1 MHNITLRPAIA
12 SDRPLIWKLILQN
25 NLNIWGLRWENFIV
39 AVDEQDQFVGCGQI
53 KRHGSVEELAS
64 LIVVDEWQG
73 RGISRLLMDALLE
86 RAKRPV
92 WLMCESS
99 LVRYYSKSGFDEVT
113 EPINLPSYFRNLY
126 WVTRVLFGAVLAIRG
141 TYVAF
146 MALREY

>member
-39 AVDEQDQFVGCGQI
+39 AVDEEDQFVGCGQV

-99 LVRYYSKSGFDEVT
+99 LVDCNV
-113 EPINLPSYFRNLY
+113 
-126 WVTRVLFGAVLAIRG
+126 
-141 TYVAF
+141 
-146 MALREY
+146 

>member
-39 AVDEQDQFVGCGQI
+39 AVDEEDQFVGCGQI

-99 LVRYYSKSGFDEVT
+99 LVRYYSKSGFDEVK

-126 WVTRVLFGAVLAIRG
+126 WVTRVLFGELLAIRG

-146 MALREY
+146 MALRD